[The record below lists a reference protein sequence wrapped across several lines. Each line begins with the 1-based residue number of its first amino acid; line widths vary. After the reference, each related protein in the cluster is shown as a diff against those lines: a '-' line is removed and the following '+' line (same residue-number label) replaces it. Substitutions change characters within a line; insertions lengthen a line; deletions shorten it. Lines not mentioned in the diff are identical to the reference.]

1 MLLTKIMTNNQDDVN
16 SLLASKNGLKYAG
29 KDIDAMRAINQSY
42 KNKSLIDFNNVLREF
57 TNEIS
62 GD

>member
-29 KDIDAMRAINQSY
+29 KVSFFMIIY
-42 KNKSLIDFNNVLREF
+42 IKSIGYRCNASN
-57 TNEIS
+57 
-62 GD
+62 

>member
-1 MLLTKIMTNNQDDVN
+1 
-16 SLLASKNGLKYAG
+16 
-29 KDIDAMRAINQSY
+29 MRAINQSY

>member
-1 MLLTKIMTNNQDDVN
+1 
-16 SLLASKNGLKYAG
+16 
-29 KDIDAMRAINQSY
+29 MRAINQSY

-62 GD
+62 GDQILKLHIDALYSTLLERNLFSVI